1 VRRVRIGMLT
11 PSSNTVL
18 EPVSQAMLAG
28 LPEIS
33 LHATRFPVTEIALSE
48 HSDAQFE
55 TATIL
60 AAAELLAHA
69 RVDVIG
75 WNGTSSSW
83 LGFDRDRL
91 LCQAITAKTGIRAT
105 SAVLALNEA
114 LTVYGAK
121 DFGLVSPYL
130 PAVQAR
136 IIANYRALGID
147 CVAERCLGLQDN
159 FAFAETSD
167 DTIASMVREVAA
179 AQPDAIAVMCT
190 NMAAAPLAAE
200 LEGAL
205 GVPVFDTVATT
216 LWKCLALAGVE
227 GRRLRSWGRLFDL
240 RAAANTTDG

>member
-114 LTVYGAK
+114 LTVYGAE

-136 IIANYRALGID
+136 VIANYRALGID